1 MNKITTPAETNPHK
15 ADPVYGHVGRQLRAY
30 RVGRGLTQAQVA
42 KIIGIS
48 AQQYQKYEDSQ
59 SKCSLTNLNIL
70 AEHYGVPL
78 TSFLPEETIKEPTIN
93 EADLLARLVASFSQ
107 LDTNMEK
114 LRIVQLIEA
123 MQTMRHTK

>member
-1 MNKITTPAETNPHK
+1 MNKISAPSDTHPHQ
-15 ADPVYGHVGRQLRAY
+15 ADAVYGHVGRQLRAY

-42 KIIGIS
+42 QLIGIS

-70 AEHYGVPL
+70 ASHYGVSL
-78 TSFLPEETIKEPTIN
+78 TSFLPEETVKEPAIN

-107 LDTNMEK
+107 LDNNMEK

-123 MQTMRHTK
+123 MQTMRGQ